1 MGSPAVHTAGR
12 LFVMPEAA
20 GFADIRI
27 GTKYGSFQGDDADT
41 QPRRFPAVGVAVI
54 NHLHELQA

>member
-1 MGSPAVHTAGR
+1 
-12 LFVMPEAA
+12 MPEAA